1 MTQSIIIDN
10 ISINIDTIKIEFM
23 KNDKYCQRGYNSNED
38 FEIVVNFLKIVNE
51 PNRLKILCFLRYGEQ
66 CVCDIWKNLD
76 LPQNLTSHHLKT
88 LKDFGLIE
96 SKQEGRKI
104 IYSSN
109 KEAVKKFASLLN
121 IFLISNI

>member
-1 MTQSIIIDN
+1 MENIPCCQSD
-10 ISINIDTIKIEFM
+10 SELKD
-23 KNDKYCQRGYNSNED
+23 D
-38 FEIVVNFLKIVNE
+38 FQKVVEFLKIINE
-51 PNRLKILCFLRYGEQ
+51 PNRLKILCFLRHGEQ

-96 SKQEGRKI
+96 SRQDGRKI

-109 KEAVKKFASLLN
+109 KEVVQKYASLLN
-121 IFLISNI
+121 IFLISNL